1 MQRWHQLLEEEQ
13 EWALLEVS
21 QDADDPSVWAQ
32 VPERARER
40 FFVEFP
46 EPEPEARV
54 EDDAMM
60 SPALGGDRVEGVLE
74 GNDGED
80 VQVPSVPSA
89 QEDALLLLGLS
100 EPHNNEAD
108 SDDEL
113 PDLEQ
118 PSPAIDTPAI
128 LPPSLREELRDDESH
143 GTAEDAEDPKDQE
156 YQPSPQRKAAK
167 SKAKSKE
174 AKAKAFA
181 ERLRIGIR
189 R

>member
-128 LPPSLREELRDDESH
+128 LPPPLCVKSFATTRATVPRRMLRILRIRSTSLPRSAR
-143 GTAEDAEDPKDQE
+143 P
-156 YQPSPQRKAAK
+156 PSPRP
-167 SKAKSKE
+167 SPRRPRP
-174 AKAKAFA
+174 
-181 ERLRIGIR
+181 RLLR
-189 R
+189 RG